1 MNILIVDDDP
11 MMAKT
16 LSDIIKLKGYE
27 ADMSISG
34 KEAFS
39 KLKDKEFHCVIS
51 DIKMPGMSGLELYRI
66 IKQKFNYIPVIL
78 MSAYSSENIIEK
90 ALAEGVI
97 SVLTKPLDINLIL
110 NFLSFLQ
117 KEKNIAI
124 IDDDPIFS
132 SALEH
137 LLKIRNYNI
146 TMKNDP
152 ENIFDVITERTDVVL
167 LDMNLGGTDGLQLF
181 TKIREKFPLLP
192 VILITGF
199 GELMFEKIE
208 KAITGG
214 VLGCFHKPFSIKE
227 LSESLLNIR
236 NNELIRFFR
245 RKGG

>member
-11 MMAKT
+11 MMIKT
-16 LSDIIKLKGYE
+16 LSDIMKLQGYE
-27 ADMSISG
+27 ADDATSG
-34 KEAFS
+34 KEALS

-51 DIKMPGMSGLELYRI
+51 DIKMSGMSGLELYRI
-66 IKQKFNYIPVIL
+66 IKENFSHIPVIL
-78 MSAYSSENIIEK
+78 MSAYSSENIIEE
-90 ALAEGVI
+90 ALSEGVI
-97 SVLTKPLDINLIL
+97 TVLTKPLDINLIL
-110 NFLSFLQ
+110 NFLFFLQ
-117 KEKNIAI
+117 KEKTVAI

-146 TMKNDP
+146 TMTNDP
-152 ENIFDVITERTDVVL
+152 ENLFDVITDRTDVVL

-181 TKIREKFPLLP
+181 IKIREKFPLLP

-199 GELMFEKIE
+199 GEVMFEKIE
-208 KAITGG
+208 KAITAG
-214 VLGCFHKPFSIKE
+214 VFGCFYKPFSIKE

-245 RKGG
+245 RKG